1 MTTKPVL
8 ETAHEVIYGDREA
21 TYGDPG
27 KNLRVIATYWETY
40 LHSRGLWNEASEGLT
55 YDDVANM
62 MVLLKIARL
71 GNTPMHFDSMV
82 DACGYMALADRI
94 QREGK

>member
-1 MTTKPVL
+1 MRPIL
-8 ETAHEVIYGDREA
+8 EEAHTVIYGDREA

-27 KNLRVIATYWETY
+27 KNLRNIAAYWTTY
-40 LHSRGLWNEASEGLT
+40 LRSKDLLGPEDQLT

-71 GNTPMHFDSMV
+71 GNSPLHRDSMV
-82 DACGYMALADRI
+82 DACGYLALADRVS
-94 QREGK
+94 RCE